1 MSKKCL
7 AILLSAVMLATSGAA
22 WPSTVQAEGNYAEEI
37 VVADEQEDSE
47 VPEVQQD
54 DIAVTEA
61 NVEEELSEPEVEKD
75 IAEQAEE
82 VAAAANDTA
91 ENAVKINVNSSYQDN
106 CVSKSDANWY
116 QFTTSGKGYASLSFG
131 RKYDKDS
138 SRRWYV
144 TLYDGTQ
151 KKVMS
156 RTFYCGTETTETTCK
171 VGVPSGTY
179 YVKVEPEYYHWSDV
193 PYSLRVNYT
202 TSSVWETEFNDTVD
216 TANSVAA
223 GTTYYGSS
231 RENKDVDYYKINIV
245 QAGYVS
251 LSFGKEYDK
260 DSSRRWYVTLY
271 DGTQKK
277 VMSRTFYCGTETTET
292 TCKVGVP
299 SGTYYVKVEPEYYHW
314 SDVPYSLRVNYTTSS
329 VWETEFNDTVD
340 TANSVAAGTTY
351 YGSSRENKDVDYYK
365 INIVQA
371 GYVSL
376 SFGKEYDK
384 DSSRRWYVTLYD
396 GTQKKLMSR
405 TFYCGTEA
413 TETTCKVGVPSG
425 TYYVKVEP
433 EYYHWSDVPYSLKV
447 NYTSSNMWETEFN
460 DTVDTANSMAAGT
473 TYYGSS
479 RERDDVD
486 YYKVNIAQGGYVSL
500 SFGHEYE
507 SDTSRKWNVILY
519 DETQKELTKKTFS
532 CRETNADTTDKIWL
546 SAGTYYIKVQPDY
559 YYGTDVTYS
568 LNVRT
573 TISTPTFSSPAN
585 TASGIYLKWSRVS
598 SATEYDIYRRS
609 TGSWTKIKTISSGS
623 QTNYTDTT
631 VKNKN
636 GTTYYYFIVA
646 SNDQAISD
654 ASTTKKIVRV
664 TNPTMSTAKNVTGRK
679 IYAKWTK
686 NTKASGYQ
694 VQYSRSKSFSSGN
707 RTYTRTGNS
716 AVSTT
721 MSGLSKGR
729 TYYVRVRAYRTVG
742 GIKYYSAWS
751 SAKSVKVT
759 R

>member
-1 MSKKCL
+1 M
-7 AILLSAVMLATSGAA
+7 
-22 WPSTVQAEGNYAEEI
+22 
-37 VVADEQEDSE
+37 
-47 VPEVQQD
+47 
-54 DIAVTEA
+54 TEA
-61 NVEEELSEPEVEKD
+61 NVEEVELSEPEVEKD

-82 VAAAANDTA
+82 VAAAGNDTA

-151 KKVMS
+151 KKLMS
-156 RTFYCGTETTETTCK
+156 RTFYCGTEMTETTCNI
-171 VGVPSGTY
+171 GVSAGTY

-193 PYSLRVNYT
+193 PYSLKVNYT
-202 TSSVWETEFNDTVD
+202 SSSVWETEFNDTVD
-216 TANSVAA
+216 TANSVAT

-231 RENKDVDYYKINIV
+231 RENTDVDYYKINIA
-245 QAGYVS
+245 QSGY
-251 LSFGKEYDK
+251 
-260 DSSRRWYVTLY
+260 T
-271 DGTQKK
+271 
-277 VMSRTFYCGTETTET
+277 
-292 TCKVGVP
+292 
-299 SGTYYVKVEPEYYHW
+299 
-314 SDVPYSLRVNYTTSS
+314 
-329 VWETEFNDTVD
+329 
-340 TANSVAAGTTY
+340 
-351 YGSSRENKDVDYYK
+351 
-365 INIVQA
+365 
-371 GYVSL
+371 SL

-405 TFYCGTEA
+405 TFYCGTET

-425 TYYVKVEP
+425 IYYVKVEP

-447 NYTSSNMWETEFN
+447 NYTTSSVWETEFN
-460 DTVDTANSMAAGT
+460 DTVDTANSVTAGT

-532 CRETNADTTDKIWL
+532 CGETDADTTDKIWL

-573 TISTPTFSSPAN
+573 TISTSTFSSPAN

-598 SATEYDIYRRS
+598 IRY
-609 TGSWTKIKTISSGS
+609 
-623 QTNYTDTT
+623 
-631 VKNKN
+631 
-636 GTTYYYFIVA
+636 
-646 SNDQAISD
+646 
-654 ASTTKKIVRV
+654 
-664 TNPTMSTAKNVTGRK
+664 
-679 IYAKWTK
+679 
-686 NTKASGYQ
+686 
-694 VQYSRSKSFSSGN
+694 
-707 RTYTRTGNS
+707 
-716 AVSTT
+716 
-721 MSGLSKGR
+721 LS
-729 TYYVRVRAYRTVG
+729 
-742 GIKYYSAWS
+742 
-751 SAKSVKVT
+751 
-759 R
+759 